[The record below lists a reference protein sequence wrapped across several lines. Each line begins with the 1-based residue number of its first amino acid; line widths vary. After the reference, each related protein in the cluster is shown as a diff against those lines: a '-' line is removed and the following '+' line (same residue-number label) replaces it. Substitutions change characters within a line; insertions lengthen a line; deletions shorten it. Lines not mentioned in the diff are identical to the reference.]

1 LAKWQRGGVAEWRSG
16 GEMVNLWEG
25 KGEEWERAVLRRNR
39 DERGWNQLHSEN
51 LDAGR
56 MGERKGCT

>member
-1 LAKWQRGGVAEWRSG
+1 
-16 GEMVNLWEG
+16 MVNLWEG

-39 DERGWNQLHSEN
+39 VERGWNQLHSEN